1 MKYSRIKYI
10 YLILCL
16 FILIKVNAQECNYT
30 IRVLNYP
37 QKEEIPNGVIDMLNT
52 RLSTAVSNS
61 GIVISNQYSQ
71 LFITAKFNH
80 VTEDIIPGPPKQ
92 FAVHTILTLLIGNS
106 EGKEIYSS
114 KSFDLRG
121 IGSSNQRALINSLQ
135 KINAKNNEFN
145 DFINEGNKKVIDY
158 YNANY
163 AQILDKANKALILK
177 KYDEALYYAC
187 SIPECCSGY
196 SKAVEDIIKIF
207 NKYIE
212 YDGEI
217 LYKKAYAAWSANST
231 QEGANIAF
239 NFLSLINSTSNIFS
253 QAQLLADEI
262 KKTIRSDYVFEN
274 KDKYSDS
281 VSLKK
286 AYIEAA
292 RQIGIAYGSNQKET
306 STNLTWIK

>member
-1 MKYSRIKYI
+1 MKYNKIKFFN
-10 YLILCL
+10 LILCL
-16 FILIKVNAQECNYT
+16 LVSIKVSAQECDYT
-30 IRVLNYP
+30 MRVLTYP
-37 QKEEIPNGVIDMLNT
+37 QKEEIPNSVIDMLNT
-52 RLSTAVSNS
+52 RLSTAVSNC

-71 LFITAKFNH
+71 FFITAKFNH
-80 VTEDIIPGPPKQ
+80 VTEDIVPGPPKQ
-92 FAVHTILTLLIGNS
+92 FAVHTILTLLIGNP
-106 EGKEIYSS
+106 EGQEIYSS

-121 IGSSNQRALINSLQ
+121 IGNSNQRALINSFQ

-145 DFINEGNKKVIDY
+145 DFIDKGKKKIIDY
-158 YNANY
+158 YNTNY

-187 SIPECCSGY
+187 SIPECCNGY
-196 SKAVEDIIKIF
+196 SKAVEDIINIF

-217 LYKKAYAAWSANST
+217 LYKKAYAAWSINPT

-239 NFLSLINSTSNIFS
+239 NFLSLIDSTSKIFS
-253 QAQLLADEI
+253 KAQLLADEI
-262 KKTIRSDYVFEN
+262 KNTIRSDYVFEN
-274 KDKYSDS
+274 KEKYSDS

-292 RQIGIAYGSNQKET
+292 RQIGIAYGSNQKEA